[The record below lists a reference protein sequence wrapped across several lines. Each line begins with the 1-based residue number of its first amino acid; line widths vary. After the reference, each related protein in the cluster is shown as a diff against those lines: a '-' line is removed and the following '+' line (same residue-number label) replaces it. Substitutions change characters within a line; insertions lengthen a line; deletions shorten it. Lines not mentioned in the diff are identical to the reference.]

1 MKRILILTILLLT
14 TSVFA
19 SDIIKEEVKNA
30 PTKVTSKDGFHS
42 NLSISSNFIFANS
55 KDVIGQQ
62 DGTNIT
68 IGFASKG
75 GFTYLKG
82 ANEVLFNMN
91 ISEQFTRTPE
101 LERFIKSS
109 DLAKFDTSYLYHVSS
124 VWGPFAK
131 LALDTSLLPGY
142 SETKDKVN
150 YKLPDGLIKNTK
162 SMKLVS
168 SLQPMIIK
176 ETVGLFY
183 RPIDKKAIYFQVNAG
198 AGTIQTIADGGY
210 IVKNDDATPEID
222 LMELK
227 SYNELGSS
235 IYMDLHGTI
244 KTMSVIDYKATLE
257 LMTPF
262 LNDDPQ
268 KRAAGELTNIDFN
281 LTLSSKI
288 TSWLSLNYELKI
300 IKKPQLLDKYQIQ
313 NTLMI
318 SLNYILLGK

>member
-1 MKRILILTILLLT
+1 MKKILILTILLLT

-19 SDIIKEEVKNA
+19 SDVIKEEVKNA
-30 PTKVTSKDGFHS
+30 PTKVTAKDGFHS
-42 NLSISSNFIFANS
+42 NLSVSSNFIFASS

-68 IGFASKG
+68 LGFASKG

-82 ANEVLFNMN
+82 ANEILFNMN

-109 DLAKFDTSYLYHVSS
+109 DLAKFNVSYLYHVSTI
-124 VWGPFAK
+124 WGPFAK
-131 LALDTSLLPGY
+131 FALETSLLPG
-142 SETKDKVN
+142 SNETKDAVN
-150 YKLPDGLIKNTK
+150 YKLPDGLTKNSK

-168 SLQPMIIK
+168 SLQPMILK
-176 ETVGLFY
+176 ETTGLFY
-183 RPIDKKAIYFQVNAG
+183 KPISKKEINFQLNAG
-198 AGTIQTIADGGY
+198 AGAIQTIADGGY

-222 LMELK
+222 LMALK

-235 IYMDLHGTI
+235 IYMDLNGTI

-268 KRAAGELTNIDFN
+268 KRGAVELTNIDFN

-300 IKKPQLLDKYQIQ
+300 VKRPQLLDKYQIQ